1 MVLADRL
8 KKGLKEVMEFTTV
21 ELELWAGYLQL
32 EADANKKHMR
42 DMKRKK
48 R

>member
-1 MVLADRL
+1 VLADRL
-8 KKGLKEVMEFTTV
+8 KKSLQEVMEFTTA

-32 EADANKKHMR
+32 EANANKKHMR

>member
-1 MVLADRL
+1 VLADRL
-8 KKGLKEVMEFTTV
+8 KKSLKEVMEFTTV
-21 ELELWAGYLQL
+21 ELELWAGYFQL

>member
-1 MVLADRL
+1 VLADRL
-8 KKGLKEVMEFTTV
+8 KKSLKEVMEFTTV
-21 ELELWAGYLQL
+21 ELEMWAGYLQL
-32 EADANKKHMR
+32 EANAHKKQMR

>member
-1 MVLADRL
+1 VLADRL

-32 EADANKKHMR
+32 EANANKKHMQQ
-42 DMKRKK
+42 MKRKK